1 MAETTAHT
9 AAPAGH
15 AKFPPFESEH
25 FPSQLVWL
33 AISFVLLYVLMSRIA
48 LPRIGGIMAARNKV
62 ISDDLAAAEQLKER
76 SNAANAAYEKALADA
91 RSRAQAIA
99 GATREQQARETEDLH
114 KRLEAQLHDR
124 MVAAEQSIAKKA
136 RRGDEQ
142 CEVNR
147 GRDRFGHRRTTD
159 RAAAARRGHCR
170 RARRHR
176 QKLKRQFTHTR
187 HCGDQQWPPHRRSSP
202 NFRSQ
207 IPDQLAE

>member
-147 GRDRFGHRRTTD
+147 GRDRSTTGWSQPSNRSQKRPGAAMSNVRSIAAETASAIVERLIGLRPRD
-159 RAAAARRGHCR
+159 EDIAAALDDTG
-170 RARRHR
+170 
-176 QKLKRQFTHTR
+176 K
-187 HCGDQQWPPHRRSSP
+187 S
-202 NFRSQ
+202 
-207 IPDQLAE
+207 